1 MLHAYTFSYKV
12 TLTNSLIES
21 YCDRT
26 VERLFQLP
34 FYQSWVFGPLFSTII
49 SPPFPH
55 GVAKSFRRSRKR
67 VSSRRPSHLSPSY
80 HKRKHEPAMP
90 ARAIQKSKSHQG
102 PLVPNLLPCRIHRDG
117 SVDASGRY
125 WKPISKGELAFSLFS
140 FFLFLSFFS
149 FFGLFLGGERGGV
162 AVGKGEG

>member
-1 MLHAYTFSYKV
+1 MYGAAIAGIYYYRRMQRRRRRLNRESSDDSDH
-12 TLTNSLIES
+12 SL
-21 YCDRT
+21 R
-26 VERLFQLP
+26 F
-34 FYQSWVFGPLFSTII
+34 
-49 SPPFPH
+49 SPPPPPPPTASQNH
-55 GVAKSFRRSRKR
+55 SAGPANA
-67 VSSRRPSHLSPSY
+67 SSRRPSHLSPS
-80 HKRKHEPAMP
+80 HRKHEHEPAMP